1 MRLADLDLTGTFALD
16 GRVAPALAALPPA
29 PMPVDLS
36 EDLFAFPPP
45 APAPAVITASTPIT
59 PPRAPLPAMSE
70 AATTDLTEASDALAR
85 LPGVGDVID
94 KYRIDAELGRGGFA
108 VVYRATHL
116 LMQTTVA
123 LKLLFPWMLQRHPD
137 LADQLCEE
145 ARFTSLVDHPN
156 VVRVA
161 DVTSTP
167 EATFIVMEYIDGP
180 SLARTIARKPMA
192 SGNVIK
198 VGIHIANGLKAALA
212 QGLVHRDIKPGNI
225 LLARTGHPK
234 IVDFGLARHHGISPT
249 DSGTRIAGTPAYI
262 APEQARDPA
271 SADFRADIYAL
282 GATLYHAA
290 VGHPPFTGADP
301 INLINQ
307 HLTQVPPHPVL
318 QNPGFDPGLGELL
331 MDMLEKDPA
340 RRPATYDDLIGRLMA
355 LHRRT
360 HPPTPAPEATRNFMH
375 RMRGLFRE

>member
-16 GRVAPALAALPPA
+16 GRLDPALAALPPA
-29 PMPVDLS
+29 PMPLDLS

-45 APAPAVITASTPIT
+45 APEPAATTAPIT
-59 PPRAPLPAMSE
+59 PHRRTPTAVSE
-70 AATTDLTEASDALAR
+70 AATSDLTEASDAIAR

-167 EATFIVMEYIDGP
+167 EATYIVMEYIDGP

-192 SGNVIK
+192 TANVIK

-234 IVDFGLARHHGISPT
+234 IVDFGLARHHGMSPT
-249 DSGTRIAGTPAYI
+249 ESGTRIAGTPAYI

-271 SADFRADIYAL
+271 GADFRADIYAL

-290 VGHPPFTGADP
+290 LGHPPFSGGDP

-307 HLTQVPPHPVL
+307 HLSQVPPHPVL
-318 QNPGFDPGLGELL
+318 QQPGFDPALADLL
-331 MDMLEKDPA
+331 LQMLEKDPA
-340 RRPATYDDLIGRLMA
+340 RRPATYDDLIARLMT

-360 HPPTPAPEATRNFMH
+360 HPPTPAPESTRNFMH